1 MSDTP
6 QAPPAAQPPPA
17 GVEGGP
23 KPEAPRPPAPAPAP
37 SAAPAPTP
45 GGGEH
50 GHEHKKLLPLAIGA
64 LGVVYGDIGTSPL
77 YAMQECFAKKEIN
90 GQLVTSP
97 HAMDVSHDAVLGVL
111 SLFFWSLTMVVTF
124 KYLLFI
130 TRADNKGEGGMFA
143 LLALVPGRESGKR
156 TTVAVVLAGLLGASM
171 LFGEGVITPAIS
183 VLSAVEG
190 LGVATHALD
199 QAVVPIT
206 FAILV
211 ALFMVQK
218 RGTGG
223 IGRVFGPIMVVWF
236 ITLTILGVRAILLN
250 PAVLEA
256 ANPVWALRLFSHDP
270 WHGFVILGAVV
281 LCITGGEALYADL
294 GHFGARP
301 IRIAWLVM
309 VFPALLINYFGQG
322 AYLLENGWVAK
333 PFWALVPGALVYP
346 MVGLA
351 TAATV
356 IASQALISG
365 SFSLAR
371 QAVQLGY
378 LPRVTIVHTS
388 ERNEG
393 QIFVPEVNQALM
405 VACLTL
411 VVAFRSSTALAAA
424 YGIAVTGTMT
434 ITSIVFSYMALRNW
448 KWPLWRVLPLGLL
461 FLSFDVPFFSANLL
475 KFFDGGWFPVA
486 LGITMFTLMTTW
498 KRGRRELGER
508 FNQSLMP
515 ITALLEDIEAT
526 KPYRVRGTAV
536 FMSGNPDGTPPV
548 LLHHL
553 KHNQVLH
560 RQVVLLSILP
570 MEVPYVPKDERLEVK
585 DLGNGFYRVLWRT
598 GFMETPNVPAI
609 LVAAREE
616 GLVAEPSTTSY
627 FLGRETL
634 LTHGKSTMMRWR
646 KTVFSFVSRN
656 ALSATSY
663 FGIPPG
669 RVVELGMQVDL

>member
-1 MSDTP
+1 MSDVP
-6 QAPPAAQPPPA
+6 QATSPSTPPAAA
-17 GVEGGP
+17 
-23 KPEAPRPPAPAPAP
+23 PE
-37 SAAPAPTP
+37 AAPAQKEPPSAP
-45 GGGEH
+45 GHSGH
-50 GHEHKKLLPLAIGA
+50 GHPKKLLPLAIGA
-64 LGVVYGDIGTSPL
+64 LGIVYGDIGTSPL
-77 YAMQECFAKKEIN
+77 YAMQECFAKKEVN
-90 GQLVTSP
+90 GQLVTSA
-97 HAMDVSHDAVLGVL
+97 HAMDVTHDAVLGVL
-111 SLFFWSLTMVVTF
+111 SLFFWALTMVVTF

-143 LLALVPGRESGKR
+143 LLALVPGRDSAKKM
-156 TTVAVVLAGLLGASM
+156 TVAVVLAGLLGASM

-199 QAVVPIT
+199 SAVVPIT
-206 FAILV
+206 LVIL
-211 ALFMVQK
+211 AGLFLMQK

-223 IGRVFGPIMVVWF
+223 IGRVFGPIMVTWF
-236 ITLTILGVRAILLN
+236 ITLTVLGVRGILQN

-256 ANPVWALRLFSHDP
+256 ANPIWALRLFQHDP

-294 GHFGARP
+294 GHFGAKP
-301 IRIAWLVM
+301 IRLAWLVM

-322 AYLLENGWVAK
+322 AYLLVNGWVEK
-333 PFWALVPGALVYP
+333 PFWALVPTQLVYP

-351 TAATV
+351 TAAAV

-388 ERNEG
+388 ENNEG

-411 VVAFRSSTALAAA
+411 VVVFRSSTALAAA

-434 ITSIVFSYMALRNW
+434 ITSIVFSYMARLNW
-448 KWPLWRVLPLGLL
+448 KWPLWRVLLL
-461 FLSFDVPFFSANLL
+461 AAVFLSFDLPFFLANVL

-486 LGITMFTLMTTW
+486 LGLTMFSLMTTW
-498 KRGRRELGER
+498 KRGRFELAQR
-508 FNQSLMP
+508 FNQSVMP
-515 ITALLEDIEAT
+515 IGALLEDIEGT

-570 MEVPYVPKDERLEVK
+570 MEIPFVPKDEQVEVK
-585 DLGNGFYRVLWRT
+585 EMGNGFFRVVWRT

-609 LVAAREE
+609 LLRAREQ

-634 LTHGKSTMMRWR
+634 LTHGKSKMMRWR
-646 KTVFSFVSRN
+646 KTVFAFVSRN

>member
-1 MSDTP
+1 
-6 QAPPAAQPPPA
+6 
-17 GVEGGP
+17 
-23 KPEAPRPPAPAPAP
+23 
-37 SAAPAPTP
+37 
-45 GGGEH
+45 
-50 GHEHKKLLPLAIGA
+50 LAIGA

-77 YAMQECFAKKEIN
+77 YAMQECFAKRIGPDGTLE
-90 GQLVTSP
+90 TSP
-97 HAMDVSHDAVLGVL
+97 HAMAVSHDSVLGVL
-111 SLFFWSLTMVVTF
+111 SLFFWALTMVVTF

-143 LLALVPGRESGKR
+143 LLALVPGRDSQKKL
-156 TTVAVVLAGLLGASM
+156 TVTVVLAGLLGASM

-190 LGVATHALD
+190 LGVATHAMD
-199 QAVVPIT
+199 AAVVPLT
-206 FAILV
+206 LVILLG
-211 ALFMVQK
+211 LFMVQR

-236 ITLTILGVRAILLN
+236 LTLTVLGVRAIFLH
-250 PAVLEA
+250 PSVLQA
-256 ANPVWALRLFSHDP
+256 ANPLWAIRLFGHDP
-270 WHGFVILGAVV
+270 WHAFVVLGAVV

-301 IRIAWLVM
+301 IRVAWISA

-322 AYLLENGWVAK
+322 AYLLEHGWVEK
-333 PFWALVPGALVYP
+333 PFWALVPEPLLYP
-346 MVGLA
+346 MVALA
-351 TAATV
+351 TAAAV

-371 QAVQLGY
+371 QAVHLGY

-393 QIFVPEVNQALM
+393 QIYVPEVNQALM
-405 VACLTL
+405 WACLTL
-411 VVAFRSSTALAAA
+411 VVAFKSSTALAAA

-434 ITSIVFSYMALRNW
+434 ITSIVFSYMARQNW
-448 KWPLWRVLPLGLL
+448 KWPLWRVLPLTLI
-461 FLSFDVPFFSANLL
+461 FLSFDVPFFLANVL
-475 KFFDGGWFPVA
+475 KFFDGGWFPVV
-486 LGITMFTLMTTW
+486 LGISMYALMTTW
-498 KRGRRELGER
+498 KRGRAELARR
-508 FNQSLMP
+508 FNQSVMP
-515 ITALLEDIEAT
+515 IAALLEDLEAT
-526 KPYRVRGTAV
+526 KPNRVRGTAV

-570 MEVPYVPKDERLEVK
+570 LEVPFVPKAEQLEVK
-585 DLGNGFYRVLWRT
+585 DLGNGFFRVLWRT
-598 GFMETPNVPAI
+598 GFMETPNVPSI
-609 LVAAREE
+609 LLRAREHA
-616 GLVAEPSTTSY
+616 LVAEPSTTSY

-634 LTHGKSTMMRWR
+634 LTHGKSTMMHWR
-646 KTVFSFVSRN
+646 KTLFAFVSRN

>member
-1 MSDTP
+1 
-6 QAPPAAQPPPA
+6 
-17 GVEGGP
+17 
-23 KPEAPRPPAPAPAP
+23 
-37 SAAPAPTP
+37 
-45 GGGEH
+45 
-50 GHEHKKLLPLAIGA
+50 
-64 LGVVYGDIGTSPL
+64 
-77 YAMQECFAKKEIN
+77 MQECFAKQVIN
-90 GQLVTSP
+90 GELITAP
-97 HAMDVSHDAVLGVL
+97 HAMAVSHDSVLGVL
-111 SLFFWSLTMVVTF
+111 SLFFWALTMVVTF

-143 LLALVPGRESGKR
+143 LLALVPGRDSTRKL
-156 TTVAVVLAGLLGASM
+156 TVAVVMAGLLGASM

-190 LGVATHALD
+190 LGVATHAMD
-199 QAVVPIT
+199 SAVVPIT
-206 FAILV
+206 LVILFG
-211 ALFMVQK
+211 LFLVQK

-223 IGRVFGPIMVVWF
+223 IGKVFGPIMVVWF
-236 ITLTILGVRAILLN
+236 ITLTVLGVRAILVH
-250 PAVLEA
+250 PAVLQA
-256 ANPVWALRLFSHDP
+256 ASPLWAFKLFQTDP
-270 WHGFVILGAVV
+270 WHAFVVLGAVV

-294 GHFGARP
+294 GHFGAKP
-301 IRIAWLVM
+301 IRIAWISA
-309 VFPALLINYFGQG
+309 VFPALLLNYFGQG
-322 AYLLENGWVAK
+322 AYLLEHGWVEK
-333 PFWALVPGALVYP
+333 PFWALVPEPLIYP

-351 TAATV
+351 TAAAV

-393 QIFVPEVNQALM
+393 QIYVPEVNQALM
-405 VACLTL
+405 WACLTL
-411 VVAFRSSTALAAA
+411 VIAFRSSTALAAA

-434 ITSIVFSYMALRNW
+434 ITTIVFSYMARQNW
-448 KWPLWRVLPLGLL
+448 KWPLWRVLALALV
-461 FLSFDVPFFSANLL
+461 FLSFDLPFFLANVL
-475 KFFDGGWFPVA
+475 KFFDGGWFPVV
-486 LGITMFTLMTTW
+486 LGISMFSLMTTW
-498 KRGRRELGER
+498 KRGRAELARR
-508 FNQSLMP
+508 FNQSVMP
-515 ITALLEDIEAT
+515 ITALLEDLEAT

-570 MEVPYVPKDERLEVK
+570 MEIPYVPREDQVEVK
-585 DLGNGFYRVLWRT
+585 DLGNGFFRVLWRT

-609 LVAAREE
+609 LLRARELE
-616 GLVAEPSTTSY
+616 LVAEPSTTSY

-634 LTHGKSTMMRWR
+634 LTRGKSTMMHWR
-646 KTVFSFVSRN
+646 KTLFAFVSRN
-656 ALSATSY
+656 ALPATSY
-663 FGIPPG
+663 FGLPPG

>member
-1 MSDTP
+1 MSDP
-6 QAPPAAQPPPA
+6 APSSS
-17 GVEGGP
+17 
-23 KPEAPRPPAPAPAP
+23 PAPAIPASGDRAEPPSPAP
-37 SAAPAPTP
+37 AAEAHQ
-45 GGGEH
+45 GH
-50 GHEHKKLLPLAIGA
+50 GHEKKLLPLAIGA

-77 YAMQECFAKKEIN
+77 YAMQECFAKKEID
-90 GQLVTSP
+90 GKLITAP
-97 HAMDVSHDAVLGVL
+97 HAMEVGTESIFGVL
-111 SLFFWSLTMVVTF
+111 SLFFWALTMVVTF

-143 LLALVPGRESGKR
+143 LLALVPGRDSGKR
-156 TTVAVVLAGLLGASM
+156 ITIAVVLAGLLGASM

-190 LGVATHALD
+190 LGVATHTFER
-199 QAVVPIT
+199 AVVPIT
-206 FAILV
+206 LVILL
-211 ALFMVQK
+211 ALFLVQK

-223 IGRVFGPIMVVWF
+223 IGRVFGPIMIVWF
-236 ITLTILGVRAILLN
+236 VTLTVLGIRGILLN
-250 PAVLEA
+250 PKILEA
-256 ANPVWALRLFSHDP
+256 ANPVWAIELFAHNP
-270 WHGFVILGAVV
+270 WHGFVILGSVV

-294 GHFGARP
+294 GHFGAKP
-301 IRIAWLVM
+301 IRVAWVAM
-309 VFPALLINYFGQG
+309 VFPALLVNYFGQG
-322 AYLLENGWVAK
+322 AYLLTNGWVEK
-333 PFWALVPGALVYP
+333 PFWALVPSSLLYP
-346 MVGLA
+346 MVVLA
-351 TAATV
+351 TAAAV

-371 QAVQLGY
+371 QAVQLGF

-388 ERNEG
+388 EKNEG

-411 VVAFRSSTALAAA
+411 VVAFKSSTALAAA

-434 ITSIVFSYMALRNW
+434 ITSIVFSYVARQNW
-448 KWPLWRVLPLGLL
+448 GWPVWKVLPLALL

-475 KFFDGGWFPVA
+475 KFFDGGWFPVV
-486 LGITMFTLMTTW
+486 LGLTMFSLMTTW
-498 KRGRRELGER
+498 KRGRKELGER

-515 ITALLEDIEAT
+515 IGALLEDLEAT

-560 RQVVLLSILP
+560 RQVVLLSILAKD
-570 MEVPYVPKDERLEVK
+570 VPFVGKDEQIEVG
-585 DLGNGFYRVLWRT
+585 DLGNGFFRVVWRT

-609 LVAAREE
+609 LIRAREH

-634 LTHGKSTMMRWR
+634 LTTGRSRMMRWR
-646 KTVFSFVSRN
+646 KLLFSFVSRN
-656 ALSATSY
+656 ALPATSY
-663 FGIPPG
+663 FGLPPG